1 MPGDSHRNGKGRAKD
16 VGQGNKKPK
25 YQSSGNVWMI
35 PTAEIQPNPEQP
47 RRDFSYEK
55 LLELAQSIG
64 ENGLL
69 HPVTVTFRDGVPV
82 LVAGERRL
90 RAAKIAGIREI
101 PCIEL
106 EAEGVQRALLTL
118 VENLQRQDMNCFE
131 TAEGMHRL
139 IDTYGLTQEEAANRL
154 GCSQPTIAN
163 KLRLL
168 RLPPEERS
176 AIIGAG
182 LTERHARALLRIED
196 EELRR
201 VALGRII
208 EGRLTAA
215 QSDKLVDDFLKGKIK
230 RKRPLPVVRDVRLFF
245 NTVNHAVET
254 MRRSGIEARSE
265 KNETEDYIEYVVR
278 IPKPSARPVIVHT
291 A

>member
-1 MPGDSHRNGKGRAKD
+1 MWGKE
-16 VGQGNKKPK
+16 NKKPK

-278 IPKPSARPVIVHT
+278 IPKPSVRPVIVHT

>member
-1 MPGDSHRNGKGRAKD
+1 
-16 VGQGNKKPK
+16 
-25 YQSSGNVWMI
+25 
-35 PTAEIQPNPEQP
+35 
-47 RRDFSYEK
+47 
-55 LLELAQSIG
+55 
-64 ENGLL
+64 
-69 HPVTVTFRDGVPV
+69 
-82 LVAGERRL
+82 
-90 RAAKIAGIREI
+90 
-101 PCIEL
+101 
-106 EAEGVQRALLTL
+106 
-118 VENLQRQDMNCFE
+118 
-131 TAEGMHRL
+131 MHRL

-230 RKRPLPVVRDVRLFF
+230 RKRPLPVVRDVRLFL
-245 NTVNHAVET
+245 NSVNHSLELVRSAGIQAET
-254 MRRSGIEARSE
+254 KQE
-265 KNETEDYIEYVVR
+265 ETDREIVLTIR
-278 IPKPSARPVIVHT
+278 LPKRAG
-291 A
+291 

>member
-1 MPGDSHRNGKGRAKD
+1 MWGKE
-16 VGQGNKKPK
+16 KKPK
-25 YQSSGNVWMI
+25 YTSSGNVWMI

-69 HPVTVTFRDGVPV
+69 HPITVTFRDGVPV

-90 RAAKIAGIREI
+90 RAAKIAGMREI

-106 EAEGVQRALLTL
+106 EAEGERRAVLTL

-131 TAEGMHRL
+131 TAEGLHRL
-139 IDTYGLTQEEAANRL
+139 IDTYGLTQEEAASRL

-176 AIIGAG
+176 AIIGSG

-196 EELRR
+196 AALRR

-230 RKRPLPVVRDVRLFF
+230 RKRPLPVVRLGPRL
-245 NTVNHAVET
+245 
-254 MRRSGIEARSE
+254 
-265 KNETEDYIEYVVR
+265 
-278 IPKPSARPVIVHT
+278 PLPARPGRRPLQLHPPGEAGGVLAGDRT
-291 A
+291 KGGSLTCP

>member
-1 MPGDSHRNGKGRAKD
+1 MLWGKESRKPAYKSNG
-16 VGQGNKKPK
+16 NI
-25 YQSSGNVWMI
+25 WMI
-35 PTAEIQPNPEQP
+35 PTADIRPNPDQP
-47 RRDFSYEK
+47 RREFSYEK

-69 HPVTVTFRDGVPV
+69 HPLTITFQDGLPV
-82 LVAGERRL
+82 LIAGERRL

-106 EAEGVQRALLTL
+106 EADGAQRALLAL
-118 VENLQRQDMNCFE
+118 IENLQREDMNCFE
-131 TAEGMHRL
+131 TADGMRRL
-139 IDTYGLTQEEAANRL
+139 IEIYGLTQEEAANRL

-168 RLPPEERS
+168 RLPAEERS

-182 LTERHARALLRIED
+182 LTERHARALLRMED
-196 EELRR
+196 ADLRR
-201 VALGRII
+201 VVLGRVI
-208 EGRLTAA
+208 EGKLTVAQTERLVTEALA
-215 QSDKLVDDFLKGKIK
+215 GNIK
-230 RKRPLPVVRDVRLFF
+230 HRRPIPVVRDVRLFF

-265 KNETEDYIEYVVR
+265 KNETDEYIEYTVR
-278 IPKPSARPVIVHT
+278 IPKKAACPKLVHT

>member
-1 MPGDSHRNGKGRAKD
+1 M
-16 VGQGNKKPK
+16 
-25 YQSSGNVWMI
+25 
-35 PTAEIQPNPEQP
+35 
-47 RRDFSYEK
+47 
-55 LLELAQSIG
+55 
-64 ENGLL
+64 
-69 HPVTVTFRDGVPV
+69 
-82 LVAGERRL
+82 
-90 RAAKIAGIREI
+90 
-101 PCIEL
+101 
-106 EAEGVQRALLTL
+106 QRALLTL

-176 AIIGAG
+176 AIIGAS

>member
-1 MPGDSHRNGKGRAKD
+1 
-16 VGQGNKKPK
+16 
-25 YQSSGNVWMI
+25 MI

>member
-1 MPGDSHRNGKGRAKD
+1 MWGKK
-16 VGQGNKKPK
+16 NKKPK